1 MWLQSIVI
9 QMPKTKT
16 EAAEEV
22 RQTTSIKMTP
32 SVWKEFK
39 KLAID
44 RDKDV
49 SELLEEMIKKELETE
64 RKKHVQ

>member
-1 MWLQSIVI
+1 
-9 QMPKTKT
+9 MPKTKA
-16 EAAEEV
+16 EAVEEV

>member
-1 MWLQSIVI
+1 
-9 QMPKTKT
+9 MPQKKT
-16 EAAEEV
+16 EISEEI

-49 SELLEEMIKKELETE
+49 SELLEEMIKKELDIE
-64 RKKHVQ
+64 RKKHGQ